1 MFLLLIKSFI
11 KSFVGNYFQ
20 IYPKWPYRYIP
31 IVKYALKYL
40 KNECKGIQNNFHLP
54 HLLVFTGF
62 KNKNLLDMLM
72 LIYNSL
78 EYFLTHFYS
87 WLNS

>member
-1 MFLLLIKSFI
+1 MDMFILLIKSFI
-11 KSFVGNYFQ
+11 KNFVSNYFQ

-31 IVKYALKYL
+31 IVKYALRYL

-54 HLLVFTGF
+54 YPLVITGF
-62 KNKNLLDMLM
+62 KTKNLLDMLM

-78 EYFLTHFYS
+78 EYSLTHFIHV
-87 WLNS
+87 

>member
-1 MFLLLIKSFI
+1 MFILLIKSFI
-11 KSFVGNYFQ
+11 KSFVSTYFK

-54 HLLVFTGF
+54 YLLVFTGF

-78 EYFLTHFYS
+78 EYSLTHFIHV
-87 WLNS
+87 